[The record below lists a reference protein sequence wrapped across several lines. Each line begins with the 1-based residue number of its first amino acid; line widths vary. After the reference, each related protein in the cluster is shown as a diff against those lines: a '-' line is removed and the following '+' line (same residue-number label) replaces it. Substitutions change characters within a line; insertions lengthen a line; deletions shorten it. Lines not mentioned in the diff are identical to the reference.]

1 MEFGEWE
8 GRNYKYGVEKNVE
21 KDLVVNDEADVNLV
35 SWTVRRK
42 CMVLLK

>member
-8 GRNYKYGVEKNVE
+8 GKNNKYGVEKNVE
-21 KDLVVNDEADVNLV
+21 KDLVVNDEPGVNLA
-35 SWTVRRK
+35 SRTVRRK